1 MTKRLADLLIASLLF
16 ILTLPVMVAATIGC
30 AIVLRAW
37 PFFVQRRV
45 GRNGREFRFIK
56 LRTLPTSTPAY
67 LLKRDLSFKRVPLFT
82 RTLRALHF
90 DELPQLLLVLTGQMS
105 LVGPRPEMPEFHDEL
120 DPDFAAAR
128 TTVRPGCTG
137 LWQISA
143 DCEGLIGDTPEYDR
157 FYLANQ
163 SLRLDLWIL
172 ARTTL
177 MMLGFGSP
185 PGLDDVPRWALAPTP
200 VATVVPTPRHDT
212 LELADAD
219 LTG

>member
-1 MTKRLADLLIASLLF
+1 MTKRLADLLIASLLL
-16 ILTLPVMVAATIGC
+16 ILTLPIMVAATIGC

-45 GRNGREFRFIK
+45 GRNGREFSFIK
-56 LRTLPTSTPAY
+56 LRTLPADTPTY
-67 LLKRDLSFKRVPLFT
+67 ILKSDLSFKRVPLFT

-90 DELPQLLLVLTGQMS
+90 DELPQLLLVLTGRMS
-105 LVGPRPEMPEFHDEL
+105 LVGPRPEMPEFHDQL

-143 DCEGLIGDTPEYDR
+143 ACDGLIGDTPEYDR
-157 FYLANQ
+157 FYLENR

-172 ARTTL
+172 ARTTW
-177 MMLGFGSP
+177 MMLGFGTP
-185 PGLDDVPRWALAPTP
+185 AELEDVPTWVLARTT
-200 VATVVPTPRHDT
+200 VAAVPATRHET
-212 LELADAD
+212 LELADD